1 MNQKN
6 IDFLEK
12 MNLGNDEDLSYL
24 IQKSKKDLFF
34 LKRKRNLNFNSSF
47 NEISKER
54 EESFIIQNS
63 YDFNPNE
70 KDKNNNKF
78 QSNGKITHLRE
89 KLNQINNGV
98 SECNNKDDFN
108 TKDIINN
115 DRLNLNENTKILN
128 KNNLNKIQNINENKN
143 NLNFKKE
150 SYQLTTNLKENES
163 VLLNTNEKKNN
174 ANNSNNISKKSINTK
189 IDDNII
195 KPKKNNLFNVTL
207 IDENDAKFYNNY
219 NSNNNEVKVLKNN
232 KAVYVNSSLLN
243 NYYTY
248 KNLKIVDTVTNVGKN
263 KRSSKYRGV
272 SKNGNQWQ
280 VLIMLDKNKSYIRSY
295 SSEYTAARVYDI
307 LAIKSKGFKARTNFI
322 YNYEQ
327 ISKIIEMD
335 IDIKSK
341 NINEIITNLFG

>member
-12 MNLGNDEDLSYL
+12 MNLSNDEDLSYL

-34 LKRKRNLNFNSSF
+34 LKRKRNLNINSSF
-47 NEISKER
+47 NNISKER
-54 EESFIIQNS
+54 EESFIIGNS
-63 YDFNPNE
+63 YELNT
-70 KDKNNNKF
+70 KDKDNNNNNIF
-78 QSNGKITHLRE
+78 ESNINGIHLRE
-89 KLNQINNGV
+89 KSNQINNGL
-98 SECNNKDDFN
+98 SENNNKEILN
-108 TKDIINN
+108 KKDIINS
-115 DRLNLNENTKILN
+115 DKLNINEKAKNIN
-128 KNNLNKIQNINENKN
+128 KNNLNEKRNINN
-143 NLNFKKE
+143 NSNSLKE
-150 SYQLTTNLKENES
+150 SNPLNTNLKENES
-163 VLLNTNEKKNN
+163 SFSNTNEKQ
-174 ANNSNNISKKSINTK
+174 NNSNNI
-189 IDDNII
+189 NIK

-207 IDENDAKFYNNY
+207 IDENYEKYCN

-248 KNLKIVDTVTNVGKN
+248 KNLKIVDKVNNVAKS

-307 LAIKSKGFKARTNFI
+307 LAIKHKGFKARTNFI

-341 NINEIITNLFG
+341 NINEIINNLFG